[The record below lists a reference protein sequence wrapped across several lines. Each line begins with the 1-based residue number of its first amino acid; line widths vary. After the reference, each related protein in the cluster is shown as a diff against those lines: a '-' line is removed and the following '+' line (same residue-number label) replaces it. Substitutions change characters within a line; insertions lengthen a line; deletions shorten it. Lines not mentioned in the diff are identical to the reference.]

1 MSYTGRG
8 EGHYQ
13 LYLLRQTQPPLLA
26 IYKHTSSGF
35 LIGQF
40 RTLGQWLLKLVQYYK
55 SIERRLAG
63 YFVRFTQFVTN
74 ENKQIHYCVQR
85 LRETTCLGL

>member
-40 RTLGQWLLKLVQYYK
+40 DAFNTT
-55 SIERRLAG
+55 SRLNAVWPVIL
-63 YFVRFTQFVTN
+63 FVLPN
-74 ENKQIHYCVQR
+74 
-85 LRETTCLGL
+85 L